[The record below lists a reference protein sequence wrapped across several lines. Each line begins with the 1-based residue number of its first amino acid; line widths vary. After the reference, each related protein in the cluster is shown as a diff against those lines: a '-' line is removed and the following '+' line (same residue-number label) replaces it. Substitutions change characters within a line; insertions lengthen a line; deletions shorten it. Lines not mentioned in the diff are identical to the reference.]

1 MSGDAGPR
9 RLDPHQMLRVQPRTL
24 ETYRREARLFTEWA
38 YANHISPIGADQWDD
53 ALVEYKNACFESL
66 SPAKFCNLLAAVEFF
81 FPRMKGHL
89 SWAHAVLKGWE
100 RARRIKHAVPL
111 GKAPGKQLSFYLAL
125 AGHFRLALGT
135 VL

>member
-38 YANHISPIGADQWDD
+38 YATRVSPIGADQWDD

-66 SPAKFCNLLAAVEFF
+66 SPAKFCSLLAAADFF
-81 FPRMKGHL
+81 FLRVKGHL
-89 SWAHAVLKGWE
+89 SWAPRRPKGLG
-100 RARRIKHAVPL
+100 ART
-111 GKAPGKQLSFYLAL
+111 YN
-125 AGHFRLALGT
+125 
-135 VL
+135 